1 MNTDGSQIDNVIFK
15 RNGVNQEERFSDALE
30 PENLKLHDF
39 TIEDWLLFAYNF
51 AKQVNFFD
59 TNNDKKPEGDWQEFF
74 NYFGFSKDNLPDG
87 GIPKRTEKEYAV
99 LKENITKTLSAANI
113 NQDLTPH
120 MTLFV
125 CFLKLLELSQD
136 KLNLITKKHLDFFYK
151 DILQIKKL
159 PAKADKV
166 SIIFELAKK
175 IAEEKI
181 AVNTEL
187 DAGKDPDGKKL
198 IYKTTEEFIANKANI
213 AYLKSVYN
221 DVDLGEI
228 KYSDVANSLDGKG
241 EPLKEDAQYWFPF
254 GYTSKEKKYPEL
266 GDAKL
271 GFAIASELFNLKEGD
286 RNIAITVTFAHDLTF
301 HKPFTVEDLL
311 ANISILYSG
320 KKAWIGNFKLSKSI
334 IFKTGT
340 LSSSVGGKELKLVFQ
355 IPKDD
360 PAIVGYDHKVLG
372 EFFSTELPVIRFLI
386 NTQDPKG
393 HNLFRALVTKAISGI
408 TAKVEVKDV
417 KSLLLESDNGLL
429 NATKPFYPFTTQPE
443 KNSSFIINY
452 PEIFSKKWTDAD
464 INIKWKNT
472 PLSFETHYASYKNS
486 FLETIS
492 KKIFLD
498 AIFIDDSTVTR
509 MNANQPEDG
518 IAKRT
523 VPEPKI
529 TKEPRIDTQPRTVP
543 EPTTTAEPADE
554 LAINPNNP
562 IVVDGYFKATLSVL
576 NKEVWEEQNNA
587 VNLFDDPDKD
597 KVYETNVHVNGST
610 YAIDKSGPIRLT
622 LNHSFLHS
630 LYPKIYTLAIMNVA
644 TDATTPIPNE
654 PYTPVAESISLNY
667 SAEETID
674 FTHYESNRIKLFHEA
689 PFGQREEHSYLKQ
702 QAINKEILDN
712 GTSITNFLVPDYCN
726 GGEFYVGLHD
736 AETMQQIS
744 LLFQILEGSENISV
758 PTFTGKQKVEW
769 YILCDNYWKNL
780 EKDILANGIDNFL
793 KSGIVKFSIPKQ
805 ASNDNTLFPAD
816 TIWVKAKMHKDY
828 DAVCKVIDVKT
839 QVVTAEF
846 FDNNNNLAHLDSSL
860 PAKTISKLIT
870 RVPQI
875 KSIDQPFNS
884 FSGKPLESDP
894 SYYLRVSERLR
905 HKNRAITLWDYEHL
919 ILQEFPSVFRVKCL
933 NHTFISGTSTSFLS
947 PGKVTLVVIPD
958 IVDKNVFDIYEPR
971 VSTATLNSI
980 ENFINSKNSMQ
991 VSAKVINPDYEKV
1004 IIKLDVK
1011 FYPQYDENFY
1021 KKQLNEDLI
1030 KFLSPWAFDTSKQII
1045 FGVELQ
1051 RSIVIEYIEN
1061 LYYVD
1066 FLSQL
1071 EMAIYIDKKTNKDQP
1086 KPLEDTANNVANVN
1100 LLDFLNTLS
1109 PSSPKNI
1116 LVSVKNHIIGTNI
1129 KTCKEP
1135 IPEQPEKCRY

>member
-1 MNTDGSQIDNVIFK
+1 MSTNGSQIDNVIFK

-30 PENLKLHDF
+30 PGNLKLHDF

-51 AKQVNFFD
+51 AKEVNFFN
-59 TNNDKKPEGDWQEFF
+59 TNNDKTPEGDWQDFF
-74 NYFGFSKDNLPDG
+74 SYFGFSKDNLPDG
-87 GIPKRTEKEYAV
+87 IPKRTDKEYAA
-99 LKENITKTLSAANI
+99 LKENIAKTLSTSNI

-125 CFLKLLELSQD
+125 CFLKLLELSQN

-151 DILQIKKL
+151 DILQIEKL

-166 SIIFELAKK
+166 NIIFELAKK

-213 AYLKSVYN
+213 AYLKNVYN
-221 DVDLGEI
+221 DFDLGEI
-228 KYSDVANSLDGKG
+228 KYSEIANSLDGKG
-241 EPLKEDAQYWFPF
+241 EPLKEDAPYWFPF

-266 GDAKL
+266 SDAKL

-286 RNIAITVTFAHDLTF
+286 RNIDITITFGQNLTF
-301 HKPFTVEDLL
+301 KNPFNVDDLL

-320 KKAWIGNFKLSKSI
+320 KKGWVGGFKLSSSLT
-334 IFKTGT
+334 FKTVNV
-340 LSSSVGGKELKLVFQ
+340 SSNISGNKIKLVFQ

-360 PAIVGYDHKVLG
+360 PAIVNYDQKVLG

-386 NTQDPKG
+386 NTQNKKG
-393 HNLFRALVTKAISGI
+393 HTLFRALVINTVTAITS
-408 TAKVEVKDV
+408 KVEVNDV
-417 KSLLLESDNGLL
+417 KSLLLESDTGLL
-429 NATKPFYPFTTQPE
+429 NAAKPFFPFTTQPE

-452 PEIFSKKWTDAD
+452 PEIFSKKWTDAY

-472 PLSFETHYASYKNS
+472 PLSFVTHYAAYKES

-492 KKIFLD
+492 KQIFID
-498 AIFIDDSTVTR
+498 AIFIKDDGENK

-518 IAKRT
+518 IAKKT
-523 VPEPKI
+523 DSESKI
-529 TKEPRIDTQPRTVP
+529 A
-543 EPTTTAEPADE
+543 AETNDS
-554 LAINPNNP
+554 LQINPNNG
-562 IVVDGYFKATLSVL
+562 IVTEDYFKATLSVL
-576 NKEVWEEQNNA
+576 NKEVWHEQDKT
-587 VNLFDDPDKD
+587 VNLFDKKD
-597 KVYETNVHVNGST
+597 NVFESNINVKGDYELG
-610 YAIDKSGPIRLT
+610 KSGPIRLT
-622 LNHSFLHS
+622 LNQSFLHS
-630 LYPKIYTLAIMNVA
+630 LFPKIYTLAIMNLEKEP
-644 TDATTPIPNE
+644 TTPIPNV
-654 PYTPVAESISLNY
+654 PYTPVVESISLNY
-667 SAEETID
+667 SAEESID
-674 FTHYESNRIKLFHEA
+674 FAVSAYESNRVKLFHEA
-689 PFGQREEHSYLKQ
+689 PFGQQEEHSYLKQ
-702 QAINKEILDN
+702 QAINKEILDPA
-712 GTSITNFLVPDYCN
+712 TPITNCLVPDYCN
-726 GGEFYVGLHD
+726 GGEFYIGLQD
-736 AETMQQIS
+736 AEISQQIS

-780 EKDILANGIDNFL
+780 DKDILANGIDNFL
-793 KSGIVKFSIPKQ
+793 KSGIVKFGIPKQ
-805 ASNDNTLFPAD
+805 ASNDNTLFPAN

-839 QVVTAEF
+839 QVVTAQF
-846 FDNNNNLAHLDSSL
+846 FDNNNNLAHLDSTL

-875 KSIDQPFNS
+875 KSIEQPFNS
-884 FSGKPLESDP
+884 FDGKPLESDP

-919 ILQEFPSVFRVKCL
+919 ILQEFPNVFRVKCL
-933 NHTFISGTSTSFLS
+933 NHTFISGTDTSFLS
-947 PGKVTLVVIPD
+947 PGKVTVVVIPD

-980 ENFINSKNSMQ
+980 ESFINSKNSML

-1011 FYPQYDENFY
+1011 FYPEYDENFY

-1066 FLSQL
+1066 FLSTL
-1071 EMAIYIDKKTNKDQP
+1071 EMAIYIDKKTNKEQP
-1086 KPLEDTANNVANVN
+1086 KPLEDTENNDANIH
-1100 LLDFLNTLS
+1100 LLDFQTTLS

-1116 LVSVKNHIIGTNI
+1116 LVSVKNHIISTKI
-1129 KTCKEP
+1129 ITCKPTTQE
-1135 IPEQPEKCRY
+1135 EPEKCQY

>member
-1 MNTDGSQIDNVIFK
+1 MSTDSSQIDNAIFK

-30 PENLKLHDF
+30 PSNLKLHDF
-39 TIEDWLLFAYNF
+39 TIEDWLLFTYNF

-59 TNNDKKPEGDWQEFF
+59 TNNDKIPEGDWQEFF
-74 NYFGFSKDNLPDG
+74 SYFGFSKDNLPN
-87 GIPKRTEKEYAV
+87 GIPKRTDKEYAAI
-99 LKENITKTLSAANI
+99 KENIAKTLSNANI

-120 MTLFV
+120 LTLFV
-125 CFLKLLELSQD
+125 CFLKLLELSQN
-136 KLNLITKKHLDFFYK
+136 KLNGITKKHLDFFYK
-151 DILQIKKL
+151 DILQIEKL

-166 SIIFELAKK
+166 NIIFELAKK

-187 DAGKDPDGKKL
+187 DAGKDPDGKKI

-221 DVDLGEI
+221 NFNLGEI
-228 KYSDVANSLDGKG
+228 KYSEIANSLDGKG
-241 EPLKEDAQYWFPF
+241 EPLKEDAPYWLPF
-254 GYTSKEKKYPEL
+254 GYTSNEKKYPEL
-266 GDAKL
+266 DDAKL
-271 GFAIASELFNLKEGD
+271 GFALASELFNLKEGD
-286 RNIAITVTFAHDLTF
+286 RNIDITITFGENLTF
-301 HKPFTVEDLL
+301 HNPFNVDDLL
-311 ANISILYSG
+311 KNISILYSG
-320 KKAWIGNFKLSKSI
+320 KKGWIGNFKLSTAI
-334 IFKTGT
+334 TFKNGT
-340 LSSSVGGKELKLVFQ
+340 QSSSIGGNKLRLVFQ
-355 IPKDD
+355 IPKDS
-360 PAIVGYDHKVLG
+360 PAIVGYDQKVLG

-386 NTQDPKG
+386 NTQDTKG
-393 HNLFRALVTKAISGI
+393 HNLFRALVTKAITSI

-429 NATKPFYPFTTQPE
+429 NATKPFYPFTPQPE

-452 PEIFSKKWTDAD
+452 PEIFSKKWIEAD

-472 PLSFETHYASYKNS
+472 PLSFETHYAAYKKS

-492 KKIFLD
+492 KQIFID
-498 AIFIDDSTVTR
+498 AIFIKDISENK
-509 MNANQPEDG
+509 MHANQPEDG
-518 IAKRT
+518 IAKKT
-523 VPEPKI
+523 DSESKI
-529 TKEPRIDTQPRTVP
+529 A
-543 EPTTTAEPADE
+543 AETNDSIT
-554 LAINPNNP
+554 INSKDP
-562 IVVDGYFKATLSVL
+562 IVTKDYFKATLSVL
-576 NKEVWEEQNNA
+576 NKEVWEPQNKA
-587 VNLFDDPDKD
+587 VILFDDIDGDKLFESNINV
-597 KVYETNVHVNGST
+597 KGNTYE
-610 YAIDKSGPIRLT
+610 IDKSGPIRLT
-622 LNHSFLHS
+622 LNQSFLHS
-630 LYPKIYTLAIMNVA
+630 LFPKVYTLAIMNVA
-644 TDATTPIPNE
+644 TTPSTPIPNE
-654 PYTPVAESISLNY
+654 PYTPVVESISLNY
-667 SAEETID
+667 SAKETID
-674 FTHYESNRIKLFHEA
+674 FTAYESNRIKLFHEA

-702 QAINKEILDN
+702 QAINKEILDAA
-712 GTSITNFLVPDYCN
+712 TPTTNCLVPDYCD
-726 GGEFYVGLHD
+726 GGEFYVGLQY
-736 AETMQQIS
+736 AGISQQIS
-744 LLFQILEGSENISV
+744 LLFQILEGSENIRV

-780 EKDILANGIDNFL
+780 DKEILANGIDNFL
-793 KSGIVKFSIPKQ
+793 KSGIVKFNIPKQ
-805 ASNDNTLFPAD
+805 ASNDNTLFPAN

-846 FDNNNNLAHLDSSL
+846 FDNNNNLSHLDSTL

-884 FSGKPLESDP
+884 FSGKPLESDT

-919 ILQEFPSVFRVKCL
+919 ILQEFPNVFRVKCL
-933 NHTFISGTSTSFLS
+933 NHTFVSGTNTSFLS

-991 VSAKVINPDYEKV
+991 VYAKAINPDYEKV
-1004 IIKLDVK
+1004 IIKLKVK
-1011 FYPQYDENFY
+1011 FYEKYDENFY

-1066 FLSQL
+1066 FISML
-1071 EMAIYIDKKTNKDQP
+1071 EMAIYIDKKTNKEQP
-1086 KPLEDTANNVANVN
+1086 NPLEDTENNEGNVN
-1100 LLDFLNTLS
+1100 LLDFLTTLS

-1116 LVSVKNHIIGTNI
+1116 LVSVKNHIISTNI
-1129 KTCKEP
+1129 ITCKTPTSE
-1135 IPEQPEKCRY
+1135 EPEKCQY

>member
-1 MNTDGSQIDNVIFK
+1 MSTNSSQIDNVIFK

-30 PENLKLHDF
+30 PGNLKLHDF

-51 AKQVNFFD
+51 AKEVNFFD
-59 TNNDKKPEGDWQEFF
+59 IDNDKTPEGDWQEFF
-74 NYFGFSKDNLPDG
+74 SYFGFSKDNLPDG
-87 GIPKRTEKEYAV
+87 IPKRTDKEYAA
-99 LKENITKTLSAANI
+99 LKENITKTLSNANI

-125 CFLKLLELSQD
+125 CFLKLLELSQN

-166 SIIFELAKK
+166 NIIFELAKK

-228 KYSDVANSLDGKG
+228 KYSEIANSLDGKG
-241 EPLKEDAQYWFPF
+241 EPLKEDAPYWFPF
-254 GYTSKEKKYPEL
+254 GYTSNEKKYPEL
-266 GDAKL
+266 SDAKL

-286 RNIAITVTFAHDLTF
+286 RNIDITITFDGNLTF
-301 HKPFTVEDLL
+301 QNPFNVDDLL
-311 ANISILYSG
+311 ENISILYSG
-320 KKAWIGNFKLSKSI
+320 KKGWIGNFKLSTAI
-334 IFKTGT
+334 VFKNGSQ
-340 LSSSVGGKELKLVFQ
+340 SSSIGGNKLRLVFQ

-360 PAIVGYDHKVLG
+360 PAIVNYDQKVLG

-393 HNLFRALVTKAISGI
+393 HNLFRTLVTKAITSI

-429 NATKPFYPFTTQPE
+429 NAAKPFYPFTAQPE

-452 PEIFSKKWTDAD
+452 PEIFSKKWTEAD

-472 PLSFETHYASYKNS
+472 PLSFETHYAAYKKS

-492 KKIFLD
+492 KKIFID
-498 AIFIDDSTVTR
+498 AIFIKGNIDAK
-509 MNANQPEDG
+509 MKANQPEDG
-518 IAKRT
+518 ITKKT
-523 VPEPKI
+523 DSELKI
-529 TKEPRIDTQPRTVP
+529 A
-543 EPTTTAEPADE
+543 AETNDSI
-554 LAINPNNP
+554 AINSNGP
-562 IVVDGYFKATLSVL
+562 IVTKDYFKATLSVL
-576 NKEVWEEQNNA
+576 NKEVWENQNTA
-587 VNLFDDPDKD
+587 VNLFDDPDSD
-597 KVYETNVHVNGST
+597 KVFESNINVKGNT

-622 LNHSFLHS
+622 LNQSFLHS
-630 LYPKIYTLAIMNVA
+630 LFPKVYTLAIMNVA
-644 TDATTPIPNE
+644 TTPSTPIPNE
-654 PYTPVAESISLNY
+654 PYTPVVESISLNY

-674 FTHYESNRIKLFHEA
+674 FTAYESNRIKLFHEA

-702 QAINKEILDN
+702 QAINKEILDTATPIIN
-712 GTSITNFLVPDYCN
+712 CLVPDYCN

-736 AETMQQIS
+736 AEILQQIS
-744 LLFQILEGSENISV
+744 LLFQILEGSENTSV

-780 EKDILANGIDNFL
+780 DKDILANGIDNFL
-793 KSGIVKFSIPKQ
+793 KSGIIKFSIPKQ
-805 ASNDNTLFPAD
+805 ASNDNTLFPAN
-816 TIWVKAKMHKDY
+816 TIWIKAKMHKDY

-846 FDNNNNLAHLDSSL
+846 FDNNNNLSHLDSTL

-919 ILQEFPSVFRVKCL
+919 ILQEFPNVFRVKCL
-933 NHTFISGTSTSFLS
+933 NHTFISGTNTSFLS

-991 VSAKVINPDYEKV
+991 VSAKAINPDYEKV

-1061 LYYVD
+1061 LHYVD
-1066 FLSQL
+1066 FLSTL
-1071 EMAIYIDKKTNKDQP
+1071 EMAIYIDKKTDKEHP
-1086 KPLEDTANNVANVN
+1086 KLLEDTENNKANVH
-1100 LLDFLNTLS
+1100 LLDFLTTLS

-1129 KTCKEP
+1129 ITCKPQTTE
-1135 IPEQPEKCRY
+1135 EPEKCRY

>member
-1 MNTDGSQIDNVIFK
+1 MSTNSQIDNVIFK

-30 PENLKLHDF
+30 PGNLKLHDF

-59 TNNDKKPEGDWQEFF
+59 TNNDKTPEGDWQEFF
-74 NYFGFSKDNLPDG
+74 SYFGFSKDNLPDG
-87 GIPKRTEKEYAV
+87 IPKRTDKEYAA
-99 LKENITKTLSAANI
+99 LKENISKTLSTSNI

-125 CFLKLLELSQD
+125 CFLKLLELSQN
-136 KLNLITKKHLDFFYK
+136 KLNDITKKHLDFFYK
-151 DILQIKKL
+151 DILQIEKL
-159 PAKADKV
+159 PARADKV

-228 KYSDVANSLDGKG
+228 KCSEIANSLDGKG
-241 EPLKEDAQYWFPF
+241 EPLKEEAPYWFPF
-254 GYTSKEKKYPEL
+254 GYTSREEKFPKL
-266 GDAKL
+266 DDAKL

-286 RNIAITVTFAHDLTF
+286 RNIAVTITFVDDLTF
-301 HKPFTVEDLL
+301 DIPFTVDDLI

-320 KKAWIGNFKLSKSI
+320 KKGWVGNFKLSKSVA
-334 IFKTGT
+334 FKNVNE
-340 LSSSVGGKELKLVFQ
+340 SSGIGGKQFKLIFQ
-355 IPKDD
+355 ILKDD
-360 PAIVGYDHKVLG
+360 PEIVNYDQKVLG

-386 NTQDPKG
+386 NTKNKNG
-393 HNLFRALVTKAISGI
+393 HNLFRSLVRSKVFAIN
-408 TAKVEVKDV
+408 AKVEVKDV
-417 KSLLLESDNGLL
+417 KSLLLESDTGVL
-429 NATKPFYPFTTQPE
+429 NAAKPFFPFTTQPE

-452 PEIFSKKWTDAD
+452 PEIFSKKWTDAY

-472 PLSFETHYASYKNS
+472 PLSFVTHYAAYKNS

-492 KKIFLD
+492 KQSFID
-498 AIFIDDSTVTR
+498 AIFIKDSVKNLI
-509 MNANQPEDG
+509 NANQPEDG
-518 IAKRT
+518 IAKKNNSEIKAP
-523 VPEPKI
+523 VEI
-529 TKEPRIDTQPRTVP
+529 NDAIEAVKETNESLQ
-543 EPTTTAEPADE
+543 
-554 LAINPNNP
+554 INPDGG
-562 IVVDGYFKATLSVL
+562 IVTEGYFKATLSVL
-576 NKEVWEEQNNA
+576 NKEVWDEQDKT
-587 VNLFDDPDKD
+587 VDLFEDKD
-597 KVYETNVHVNGST
+597 GDKIFESKINVKGNYELG
-610 YAIDKSGPIRLT
+610 KSGPIRLT
-622 LNHSFLHS
+622 LNQSFLHS
-630 LYPKIYTLAIMNVA
+630 LFPKVYTLAIMNVT
-644 TDATTPIPNE
+644 TDPTTPIPNE
-654 PYTPVAESISLNY
+654 PYTPVVESISLNY
-667 SAEETID
+667 SAEETTD
-674 FTHYESNRIKLFHEA
+674 FSISAYKSNRIKLFHEA

-702 QAINKEILDN
+702 QAINKEILES
-712 GTSITNFLVPDYCN
+712 GTPTTNCLVPDYCD
-726 GGEFYVGLHD
+726 GGEFYVGLQD
-736 AETMQQIS
+736 AEIQQQIS

-758 PTFTGKQKVEW
+758 PTFTGKQKVAW

-780 EKDILANGIDNFL
+780 DKEILANGIDNFL

-805 ASNDNTLFPAD
+805 ATNDNTLFPAD

-839 QVVTAEF
+839 QVVTAQF
-846 FDNNNNLAHLDSSL
+846 FDNNNNLAHLDSTL

-875 KSIDQPFNS
+875 KSIEQPFNS
-884 FSGKPLESDP
+884 FDGKPLESDP

-958 IVDKNVFDIYEPR
+958 IIDKNVFDIYEPR

-980 ENFINSKNSMQ
+980 ESFINSKNSML

-1011 FYPQYDENFY
+1011 FYPQYDENFH

-1061 LYYVD
+1061 LHYVD
-1066 FLSQL
+1066 FLSTL
-1071 EMAIYIDKKTNKDQP
+1071 EMAIYIDKKTDKEHP
-1086 KPLEDTANNVANVN
+1086 KPLEDTESNKDNVR
-1100 LLDFLNTLS
+1100 LLDFLTTLS

-1116 LVSVKNHIIGTNI
+1116 LVSVKNHIISTNI
-1129 KTCKEP
+1129 ITCTKTTTE
-1135 IPEQPEKCRY
+1135 EPEKCRY

>member
-1 MNTDGSQIDNVIFK
+1 MSTNSQIDNVIFK

-30 PENLKLHDF
+30 PGNLKLHDF

-59 TNNDKKPEGDWQEFF
+59 TNNDKTPEGDWLDFF
-74 NYFGFSKDNLPDG
+74 SYFGFSKNDFPD

-99 LKENITKTLSAANI
+99 LKESITKTLSTSNI

-120 MTLFV
+120 LTLFV
-125 CFLKLLELSQD
+125 CFLKLLELSQT
-136 KLNLITKKHLDFFYK
+136 KLNGITKKHLDFFYK
-151 DILQIKKL
+151 DILQIEKL

-228 KYSDVANSLDGKG
+228 KCSEIANSLDGKG
-241 EPLKEDAQYWFPF
+241 EPLKEEAPYWFPF
-254 GYTSKEKKYPEL
+254 GYTSNEKKYPKL
-266 GDAKL
+266 DDAKL

-286 RNIAITVTFAHDLTF
+286 RNIAVTITFVNDLTF
-301 HKPFTVEDLL
+301 DIPFTVDDLI

-320 KKAWIGNFKLSKSI
+320 KKGWVGNFKLSKSVA
-334 IFKTGT
+334 FKNVNE
-340 LSSSVGGKELKLVFQ
+340 SSGIGGKQLKLIFQ
-355 IPKDD
+355 ILKDD
-360 PAIVGYDHKVLG
+360 PEIVNYDQKVLG

-386 NTQDPKG
+386 NTQNKNG
-393 HNLFRALVTKAISGI
+393 HNLFRSLVRSKVFAI

-417 KSLLLESDNGLL
+417 KSLLLESDTGLL
-429 NATKPFYPFTTQPE
+429 NAAKPFFPFTTQPE

-452 PEIFSKKWTDAD
+452 PEIFSKKWTDAY

-472 PLSFETHYASYKNS
+472 PLSFVNHYAAYKNS

-492 KKIFLD
+492 KQIFLD
-498 AIFIDDSTVTR
+498 AIFIKDSVKNL

-518 IAKRT
+518 IAKKNNSEIKAP
-523 VPEPKI
+523 VEI
-529 TKEPRIDTQPRTVP
+529 NDSIEAVKETNESLQ
-543 EPTTTAEPADE
+543 
-554 LAINPNNP
+554 INPDGG
-562 IVVDGYFKATLSVL
+562 IVTEGYFKATLSVL
-576 NKEVWEEQNNA
+576 NKEVWEEQDKT
-587 VNLFDDPDKD
+587 VNLFEDKD
-597 KVYETNVHVNGST
+597 GDKVFESKINVKGDYELG
-610 YAIDKSGPIRLT
+610 KSGPIRLT
-622 LNHSFLHS
+622 LNQSFLHS
-630 LYPKIYTLAIMNVA
+630 LFPKVYTLAIMNVT
-644 TDATTPIPNE
+644 TDPTTPIPNE
-654 PYTPVAESISLNY
+654 PYTPVVESISLNY
-667 SAEETID
+667 AAEETIN
-674 FTHYESNRIKLFHEA
+674 FTISAYESNRIKLFHEA

-702 QAINKEILDN
+702 QAINKEILES
-712 GTSITNFLVPDYCN
+712 GTPITNCLVPDYCD
-726 GGEFYVGLHD
+726 GGEFYVGLQD
-736 AETMQQIS
+736 AEISQQIS

-758 PTFTGKQKVEW
+758 PTFTGKQKVAW
-769 YILCDNYWKNL
+769 YILCDNNWKNL
-780 EKDILANGIDNFL
+780 DKDILANGIDNFL

-805 ASNDNTLFPAD
+805 ATNDNTLFPAD
-816 TIWVKAKMHKDY
+816 TIWIKAKMHKDY

-839 QVVTAEF
+839 QVVTAQF
-846 FDNNNNLAHLDSSL
+846 FDNNNNLAHLDSTL

-875 KSIDQPFNS
+875 KSIEQPFNS
-884 FSGKPLESDP
+884 FDGKPLESDE

-933 NHTFISGTSTSFLS
+933 NHTFISGTSTSFLF

-958 IVDKNVFDIYEPR
+958 IIDKNVFDIYEPR

-980 ENFINSKNSMQ
+980 ESFINSKNSMQ
-991 VSAKVINPDYEKV
+991 VQAKVINPDYEKV

-1066 FLSQL
+1066 FLSTL

-1086 KPLEDTANNVANVN
+1086 KPLEDTENNKANIH

-1116 LVSVKNHIIGTNI
+1116 LVSVKSHIISTNI
-1129 KTCKEP
+1129 ITCKPQTTE
-1135 IPEQPEKCRY
+1135 EPEKCRY

>member
-1 MNTDGSQIDNVIFK
+1 MSTDSSQIDNAIFK

-30 PENLKLHDF
+30 PSNLKLHDF
-39 TIEDWLLFAYNF
+39 TIEDWLLFTYNF

-59 TNNDKKPEGDWQEFF
+59 TNNDKIPEGDWQEFF
-74 NYFGFSKDNLPDG
+74 SYFGFSKDNLPN
-87 GIPKRTEKEYAV
+87 GIPKRTDKEYAAI
-99 LKENITKTLSAANI
+99 KENIAKTLSNANI

-120 MTLFV
+120 LTLFV
-125 CFLKLLELSQD
+125 CFLKLLELSQN
-136 KLNLITKKHLDFFYK
+136 KLNGITKKHLDFFYK
-151 DILQIKKL
+151 DILQIEKL

-166 SIIFELAKK
+166 NIIFELAKK

-221 DVDLGEI
+221 DIDLGEI
-228 KYSDVANSLDGKG
+228 KCSEIANSLDGKG
-241 EPLKEDAQYWFPF
+241 EPLKEDAKYWFPF

-266 GDAKL
+266 DDAKL
-271 GFAIASELFNLKEGD
+271 GFAVASELFNLKEGD
-286 RNIAITVTFAHDLTF
+286 RNIAITITFDNDLAF
-301 HKPFTVEDLL
+301 DIPFSVDDLV

-320 KKAWIGNFKLSKSI
+320 KKGWIGNFKLSKSI

-340 LSSSVGGKELKLVFQ
+340 QSSGIGGKQLILVFQ

-360 PAIVGYDHKVLG
+360 PAIVNYDQKVLG

-386 NTQDPKG
+386 HTQETKG
-393 HNLFRALVTKAISGI
+393 HNLFRALVKETVTNI

-429 NATKPFYPFTTQPE
+429 NAAKPFYPFTTQPE

-452 PEIFSKKWTDAD
+452 PEIFSKKWTEAD

-472 PLSFETHYASYKNS
+472 PLSFETHYASYKQS

-498 AIFIDDSTVTR
+498 AIFMEDSSEAK

-518 IAKRT
+518 VAKRT

-529 TKEPRIDTQPRTVP
+529 AAE
-543 EPTTTAEPADE
+543 TTDS
-554 LAINPNNP
+554 LAINPNDP
-562 IVVDGYFKATLSVL
+562 IVTEDYFKATLSVL
-576 NKEVWEEQNNA
+576 NKEVWENQNKA
-587 VNLFDDPDKD
+587 VNLFDGPDDD
-597 KVYETNVHVNGST
+597 KLFESNINVKGNT
-610 YAIDKSGPIRLT
+610 YDIDKSGPIRLT
-622 LNHSFLHS
+622 LNQSFLHS
-630 LYPKIYTLAIMNVA
+630 LFPKIYALAIMNVA
-644 TDATTPIPNE
+644 TDASTPIPNE
-654 PYTPVAESISLNY
+654 PYTPVVESISLNY
-667 SAEETID
+667 SAEETTDFD
-674 FTHYESNRIKLFHEA
+674 FTVSAYESNLIKLFHEA

-702 QAINKEILDN
+702 LAINKEILDVA
-712 GTSITNFLVPDYCN
+712 TPTTNCLVPDYCD
-726 GGEFYVGLHD
+726 GGEFYVGLQD
-736 AETMQQIS
+736 AEISQQIS

-780 EKDILANGIDNFL
+780 DKEILANGIDNFL
-793 KSGIVKFSIPKQ
+793 KSGIVKFNIPKQ
-805 ASNDNTLFPAD
+805 ASNDNTLFPAN

-839 QVVTAEF
+839 QVVTAAF
-846 FDNNNNLAHLDSSL
+846 FDNNNNLSHLDSTL

-884 FSGKPLESDP
+884 FSGKPLESDT

-919 ILQEFPSVFRVKCL
+919 ILQEFPNIFRVKCL
-933 NHTFISGTSTSFLS
+933 NHTFVSGTNTSFLS

-991 VSAKVINPDYEKV
+991 VYAKAINPDYEKV
-1004 IIKLDVK
+1004 IIKLKVK
-1011 FYPQYDENFY
+1011 FYEKYDENFY

-1066 FLSQL
+1066 FISIL
-1071 EMAIYIDKKTNKDQP
+1071 EMAIYIDKKTNKEQSN
-1086 KPLEDTANNVANVN
+1086 PLEDTENNEENVN
-1100 LLDFLNTLS
+1100 LLDFLTTLS

-1116 LVSVKNHIIGTNI
+1116 LVSVKNHIISTNI
-1129 KTCKEP
+1129 ITCKTPTSE
-1135 IPEQPEKCRY
+1135 EPEKCQY